1 MIHVVFPIV
10 KREKTFEHEIKKKK
24 FNEEKLL
31 YHYREEK
38 MLQKKNLYLLKRNMA
53 PQGWLFL

>member
-1 MIHVVFPIV
+1 MLYFRLLKGKKHLNM
-10 KREKTFEHEIKKKK
+10 KLKKK

-53 PQGWLFL
+53 PQGWLFCEL